1 MSKKILNTVLD
12 KRALKHQLWYVY
24 NRKTA
29 SMLKDLLN
37 YVLHPLFPVKCV
49 GCGKEYA
56 YLCYECANKIELI
69 RTDTCPKCGKI
80 SPNSRLCKTCQ
91 SSRKFHFNA
100 VFVGSRYDSGPIKEM
115 LYLFKYEGIT
125 ALCEVLSEVAAQ
137 RVKNRINPDVVVVPV
152 PISGS
157 RFKKRGY
164 NQSEF
169 LARQIS
175 KTLKLSGGNALIR
188 VRDTKSQVGLSKEE
202 RAENVKDSFE
212 CVDKRLVKGQEVLLI
227 DDVAT
232 TFATL
237 NECAKVLKGA
247 GAKSVTGLVV
257 AKRS

>member
-1 MSKKILNTVLD
+1 
-12 KRALKHQLWYVY
+12 
-24 NRKTA
+24 
-29 SMLKDLLN
+29 
-37 YVLHPLFPVKCV
+37 
-49 GCGKEYA
+49 
-56 YLCYECANKIELI
+56 
-69 RTDTCPKCGKI
+69 
-80 SPNSRLCKTCQ
+80 
-91 SSRKFHFNA
+91 
-100 VFVGSRYDSGPIKEM
+100 M